1 MLEEFRDGG
10 KPLDPLVARAARP
23 DEVEPPLSVFVIDP
37 EEPFVV
43 VYIVLEPDGL
53 LDETVRDTYL

>member
-1 MLEEFRDGG
+1 MQTTTNGS
-10 KPLDPLVARAARP
+10 
-23 DEVEPPLSVFVIDP
+23 SVFVIDP

-43 VYIVLEPDGL
+43 VCIVLEPDGL